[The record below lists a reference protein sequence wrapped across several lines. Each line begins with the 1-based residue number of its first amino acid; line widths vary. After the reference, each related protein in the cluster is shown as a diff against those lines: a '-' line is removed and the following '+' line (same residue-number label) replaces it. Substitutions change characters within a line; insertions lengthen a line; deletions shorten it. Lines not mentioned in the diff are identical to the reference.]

1 MSFEKKPQEQ
11 KRSFSD
17 ILDTAENVVFEKKKT
32 EEIEVQKDKEKEITV
47 TPEQLKAVDKKLD
60 NIPKE
65 QLNNFLSEIDPRNQ
79 GNEIEAQYYLWLEGN
94 PKKRNP
100 KMPTWGSRISNLTGT
115 LLFGTLD
122 L

>member
-100 KMPTWGSRISNLTGT
+100 KMPTWGLKAEVEKSIHVY
-115 LLFGTLD
+115 
-122 L
+122 